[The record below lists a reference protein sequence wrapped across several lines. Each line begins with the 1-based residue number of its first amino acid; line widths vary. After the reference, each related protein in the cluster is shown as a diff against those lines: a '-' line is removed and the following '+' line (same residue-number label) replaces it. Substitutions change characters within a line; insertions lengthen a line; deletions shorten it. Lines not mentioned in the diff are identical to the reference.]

1 MTTVRTVTMD
11 IGIQEPSIP
20 WVARIRAWVALAA
33 LHPLVSFANPQGVTV
48 VGGTANVTTTGSRT
62 DVTTGPLSVLQWQS
76 FNIAPGESTVFHQ
89 PSSSS
94 VAFNW
99 IGGQQPSQIFGS
111 LSANGSLILANSQG
125 FYFGPNAFVSVGGSL
140 VVTTTALPPDMG
152 SGGTWQ
158 FTGPAPQMSIV
169 NYGRI
174 EARNGGGLFLIADQI
189 ENHGSIS
196 APEGQIGLYA
206 GKDVLLTHRADGKGL
221 SVQVTLPQ
229 GSVSN
234 TGQVIAD
241 AGEICLQAR
250 TINQDGIVQANS
262 MRTQNGVVELVADD
276 SLNLGA
282 ASSIRAAGDGSKG
295 SSGGTVTLRSGH
307 TFSDHVGSQIDASGS
322 PGGAVEISAPSILS
336 LDSSARAGHFLLDP
350 TDIVLGTT
358 GTGKVGAGGGV
369 IWTDPPSTLKLNVLT
384 AFRNWQVNDIVLE
397 ATHDITLS
405 TGTSWDLSASTSLSS
420 GEHLLTLRAGNNINF
435 QNGSKITDA
444 NQWSVSLQAGRNF
457 SSGRVQSG
465 TGNIYLNGGVGGTA
479 SGSIQTAQGNIQ
491 LTAGQDVLVGSG
503 FLGTVNGGSVTVN
516 ALAGSINAGTR
527 NDGYL
532 YTISGYYV
540 GPGGL
545 GGITTSH
552 GGNVTLDAGLDVIS
566 VPTTPLKQAP
576 GASGTYGVEPGNV
589 SVVAKRNI
597 VGNYLVRNG
606 SGTLVAGVDISGSK
620 PEVKR
625 SDAAIGTALNVVN
638 LSLVSGSWSI
648 WSGGTIQLGEVRNP
662 NGTFNFN
669 RLPVDP
675 SQYVGNQSDQGT
687 VAVPAKSAFLF
698 DYAPTAS
705 ASLWAGNAITL
716 AGQNLPRVA
725 GQNQG
730 AQPVY
735 PPQLSLNA
743 GAGGIQIENP
753 LTLYPSSTGSLA
765 IRTRDGGS
773 LSGTPIQGGLTTLT
787 MSDSGLPGYAT
798 FGSSH
803 AVVPLHLKD
812 PGKVEIDVS
821 GDIYNLALVV
831 PMAADIHVSGST
843 YNFGFLGQNVR
854 TTDTTTLQ
862 VDHTI
867 RYRGVITSVDAADGW
882 PATASD
888 PTISSLPQAVEKL
901 SYSATTHQLTFIGQ
915 MSAAEYQ
922 YLSNP
927 QRLVL
932 DITGQPVLQADGTP
946 QTAPILL
953 TDGQRAAIAA
963 LYAASQSASLGD
975 QGLALSGPGQFQI
988 KAGSVDL
995 GVSGG
1000 ISVQAASAGLEAL
1013 VPTGAALTIDTTA
1026 QEGEVGDGNL
1036 SMTASR
1042 ISNEALGGSITIQAA
1057 GRIDVGTQQ
1066 TALGAGNQPRGIYTS
1081 GGGGIQITAQGDVQV
1096 NGSRVAAYDGGNI
1109 RIFSATG
1116 DINAGS
1122 GGSGAVTF
1130 NATELEPVSGAA
1142 VHFPAT
1148 IPGSGI
1154 LSTTLA
1160 GGIARLGNVD
1170 LETPNG
1176 SIRANSGGIIQIPF
1190 NDAPDDG
1197 AIRLTAGRDIESGNS
1212 GIIGGRISLKAGGQ
1226 IGGIVV
1232 GSGQVNIVSEHSVS
1246 VAVFAGGSVNIS
1258 AGTTVSGT
1266 VVGAGTVDVAG
1277 GTITAALISKSV
1289 STTGDASS
1297 ASVGIP
1303 AAAVPRPESQVADA
1317 GKAVGRSEDHLGG
1330 QGGGQAKNTRPRLT
1344 RTVPRVTV
1352 ILPGRV
1358 N

>member
-1 MTTVRTVTMD
+1 MATQRIEPVDFGARK
-11 IGIQEPSIP
+11 PSIP
-20 WVARIRAWVALAA
+20 WVPMLWPWVALAA
-33 LHPLVSFANPQGVTV
+33 LHPLVSFANPQGMTV

-62 DVTTGPLSVLQWQS
+62 DITTGPLSVLQWQS

-111 LSANGSLILANSQG
+111 LSANGSLILANSHG

-140 VVTTTALPPDMG
+140 VVTTTGLPPDMG
-152 SGGTWQ
+152 NGGIWQ

-196 APEGQIGLYA
+196 VPEGQIGLYA
-206 GKDVLLTHRADGKGL
+206 GKEVLLTHRADGKGL
-221 SVQVTLPQ
+221 TVQVKLPQ

-241 AGEICLQAR
+241 AGEICLRAR
-250 TINQDGIVQANS
+250 TINQDGVVQANS
-262 MRTQNGVVELVADD
+262 VRTQDGVVELVADD
-276 SLNLGA
+276 SVNLGA
-282 ASSIRAAGDGSKG
+282 TSSIRASGDGSNG
-295 SSGGTVTLRSGH
+295 SSGGTITLRSGH
-307 TFSDHVGSQIDASGS
+307 TFSDQTGSQIDASGS
-322 PGGAVEISAPSILS
+322 PGGTVEISAPSILS
-336 LDSSARAGHFLLDP
+336 LDSSARSGVFLLDP
-350 TDIVLGTT
+350 TDIILGTT
-358 GTGKVGAGGGV
+358 GTGTVGAGGGV
-369 IWTDPPSTLKLNVLT
+369 TWTDPPSTLKLNVLT
-384 AFRNWQVNDIVLE
+384 AFRNWQVNDILLE

-405 TGTSWDLSASTSLSS
+405 TGTSWDLSATTGLSS
-420 GEHLLTLRAGNNINF
+420 GEHLLSLRAGSNIVF
-435 QNGSKITDA
+435 QNGAKITDA
-444 NQWSVSLQAGRNF
+444 NQWSVSLEAGRDF
-457 SSGRVQSG
+457 STSLVQSG
-465 TGNIYLNGGVGGTA
+465 TGNIYLNGGLGGTG

-491 LTAGQDVLVGSG
+491 LKAGQDVFVGTGSV
-503 FLGTVNGGSVTVN
+503 GTVNGGSVAVR

-552 GGNVTLDAGLDVIS
+552 GGNVSLDAGLDVIS
-566 VPTTPLKQAP
+566 IPTTPLKQAP
-576 GASGTYGVEPGNV
+576 GASGTYGVESGNV
-589 SVVAKRNI
+589 SVIAGRNI
-597 VGNYLVRNG
+597 VGNFLVRNG
-606 SGTLVAGVDISGSK
+606 SGTLVAGVDLSGSK
-620 PEVKR
+620 PVVKQ
-625 SDAAIGTALNVVN
+625 SEAAIGTALNVVN
-638 LSLVSGSWSI
+638 LSLVSGSWSL

-662 NGTFNFN
+662 NGTFNSN

-698 DYAPTAS
+698 DYAPNAS
-705 ASLWAGNAITL
+705 ANLWAGNAITL

-743 GAGGIQIENP
+743 GAGGILIENP
-753 LTLYPSSTGSLA
+753 LTLYPSSVGSLT
-765 IRTRDGGS
+765 IQTRDHGS
-773 LSGTPIQGGLTTLT
+773 LSGTPVMGGLTTLT
-787 MSDSGLPGYAT
+787 VSDSGLPGYAT
-798 FGSSH
+798 FASGH
-803 AVVPLHLKD
+803 AVVPLHLD
-812 PGKVEIDVS
+812 GPGKVAVDVS
-821 GDIYNLALVV
+821 GDINNLALVV
-831 PMAADIHVSGST
+831 PTAANIHVSGST

-854 TTDTTTLQ
+854 STDTTTLQ
-862 VDHTI
+862 VDHAI
-867 RYRGVITSVDAADGW
+867 RYRGYLTSVDSADGW
-882 PATASD
+882 PSAATDS
-888 PTISSLPQAVEKL
+888 TISSMPQAVEKL

-915 MSAAEYQ
+915 MSAAEFQ
-922 YLSNP
+922 YLLNP

-963 LYAASQSASLGD
+963 LYDASQSASLGD
-975 QGLALSGPGQFQI
+975 QGLALSGPGRFQI

-1013 VPTGAALTIDTTA
+1013 VPTGAALTIDTTGK
-1026 QEGEVGDGNL
+1026 EGEIGDGNL
-1036 SMTASR
+1036 NMTASR